1 MFDVYKWLVLLR
13 NEALGGI
20 IDFKLVRAKVM
31 VVIIMVNIFKAT
43 YDLPINTENSNSYKV
58 AHIVLTVF

>member
-43 YDLPINTENSNSYKV
+43 YDLPINTENSKLYKV